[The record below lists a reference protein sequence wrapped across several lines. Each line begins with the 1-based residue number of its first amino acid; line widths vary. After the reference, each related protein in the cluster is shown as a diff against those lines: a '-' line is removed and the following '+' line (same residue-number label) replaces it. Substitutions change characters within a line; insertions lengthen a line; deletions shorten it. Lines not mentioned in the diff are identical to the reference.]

1 MTRKRHTEGQ
11 IIVVLKEAQTGVS
24 VLVCS
29 TREVP
34 EQLRATGRG
43 GDGGRGLVKGN
54 LRQPHRLIGHSA
66 GTGRPRALERVHRAV
81 GRDRTMSYRDAPV
94 PPRHASGG
102 LPQSARLY
110 STMAYMRS
118 VEIGHQ
124 DPLVDGSIS

>member
-1 MTRKRHTEGQ
+1 MTRKRHTEEQ
-11 IIVVLKEAQTGVS
+11 IIAALKEAQAGVS
-24 VLVCS
+24 VLVYS

-34 EQLRATGRG
+34 EQRRATGRG

-66 GTGRPRALERVHRAV
+66 GTGRPRALERVRRAV
-81 GRDRTMSYRDAPV
+81 SRDRTMSYRDAPAPS
-94 PPRHASGG
+94 PPRHASGD

-118 VEIGHQ
+118 VEFGIRTR
-124 DPLVDGSIS
+124 